1 MRLPQQSLMW
11 RKCCFVVALAAALT
25 LAACGGG
32 PMEPMPGDDG
42 MLIPASTA
50 DTLSR

>member
-1 MRLPQQSLMW
+1 ML
-11 RKCCFVVALAAALT
+11 RKCCFVVALVAAVV

-32 PMEPMPGDDG
+32 PMEPMPGEDDM
-42 MLIPASTA
+42 MLIPASSA